1 MSCLSNSV
9 IARFIKEKLIED
21 FANKSALSDWF
32 SREDAPTPTVVVKKP
47 NPKNIQNAE
56 KIKKLEEQILRYA
69 LYILNGLLER
79 LVLTNSRLQ
88 TEKQALKALLRPP
101 SIPALES
108 PEDSSSKNKQRID
121 TAALDPDQRSI
132 ISTVGPESLRINQ
145 RPQDGKAISQPSSS
159 NPPLPPSAVSNR
171 ISHITT
177 SLAPTLDEFASGLHD
192 IDIFRSA
199 ADRISSEVLRMCS
212 QRLEERDARNAART
226 RELEGSDQDD
236 KDSGDSDKDSLR
248 TRHARRPRED
258 VGVILGALSR
268 VERR

>member
-1 MSCLSNSV
+1 M
-9 IARFIKEKLIED
+9 
-21 FANKSALSDWF
+21 
-32 SREDAPTPTVVVKKP
+32 
-47 NPKNIQNAE
+47 
-56 KIKKLEEQILRYA
+56 
-69 LYILNGLLER
+69 LYTFPDDLLEC

-108 PEDSSSKNKQRID
+108 PASEDSSSKNKQSID
-121 TAALDPDQRSI
+121 IAALDPRQQSI

-145 RPQDGKAISQPSSS
+145 SSQDGKAIPQPSST

-171 ISHITT
+171 LSHITT
-177 SLAPTLDEFASGLHD
+177 SLAPTLDAFASGLHD

-226 RELEGSDQDD
+226 REFEGSDQDD
-236 KDSGDSDKDSLR
+236 KDSGDSDKDFLR
-248 TRHARRPRED
+248 TRHTRRPRED

>member
-1 MSCLSNSV
+1 
-9 IARFIKEKLIED
+9 
-21 FANKSALSDWF
+21 
-32 SREDAPTPTVVVKKP
+32 
-47 NPKNIQNAE
+47 
-56 KIKKLEEQILRYA
+56 
-69 LYILNGLLER
+69 
-79 LVLTNSRLQ
+79 VLTNFRLQ

-108 PEDSSSKNKQRID
+108 PASEEDSSSKNKQRID
-121 TAALDPDQRSI
+121 IAALDPGQRSI
-132 ISTVGPESLRINQ
+132 INTVGLESLRINKNS
-145 RPQDGKAISQPSSS
+145 QDGKAIPQPSSS

-171 ISHITT
+171 LSHITT
-177 SLAPTLDEFASGLHD
+177 SLAPTLDAFASGLHD

-236 KDSGDSDKDSLR
+236 KDSGDSDRESLR
-248 TRHARRPRED
+248 TRYTRRPRED